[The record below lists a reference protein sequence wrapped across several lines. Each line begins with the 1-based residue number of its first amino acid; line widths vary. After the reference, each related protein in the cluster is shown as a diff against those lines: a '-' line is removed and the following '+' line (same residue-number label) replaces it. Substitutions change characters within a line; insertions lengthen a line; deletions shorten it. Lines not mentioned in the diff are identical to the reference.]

1 MLDYWILFIGL
12 RFYLIHIDFCLLVD
26 MVWPTVYQAFTMQE
40 VKIIYL
46 GNRNIQ
52 LITLGALGKV
62 LVLESNSV
70 AFIDVIRR
78 LLCSNKNPISIFTQ
92 DLRVGIY
99 LFVLGFL
106 LPRTKGP

>member
-1 MLDYWILFIGL
+1 MKLLILPEYGVPHDW
-12 RFYLIHIDFCLLVD
+12 R
-26 MVWPTVYQAFTMQE
+26 M
-40 VKIIYL
+40 KS
-46 GNRNIQ
+46 Q
-52 LITLGALGKV
+52 LITLEALGKV